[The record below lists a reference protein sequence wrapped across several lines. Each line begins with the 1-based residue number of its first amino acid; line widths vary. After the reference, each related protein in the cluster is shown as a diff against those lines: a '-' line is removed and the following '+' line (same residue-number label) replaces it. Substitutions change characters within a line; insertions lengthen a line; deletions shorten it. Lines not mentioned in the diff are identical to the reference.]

1 MAAVSNSPFSS
12 GMALS
17 HLDLDSYDHHFQ
29 PGAYLE
35 THAQHMVLWHADDG
49 QKRMHR

>member
-1 MAAVSNSPFSS
+1 MVAVSGSSFSS

-17 HLDLDSYDHHFQ
+17 RPYLDSYDHHFK

>member
-1 MAAVSNSPFSS
+1 
-12 GMALS
+12 MALS